1 MAKKF
6 KFKLEGLL
14 KVRHF
19 KEEQLKVELGAI
31 NQEILSVQ
39 NRIKQLNAEI
49 EDSYI
54 EQEKIYQ
61 SDTSGQLAKFFP
73 YYIDAKRE
81 DIKANENLLYA
92 LRKKYEHKLAEVAKA
107 MGDTKLLSNMK
118 EKEKSSWKKNI
129 EKKEFSE
136 IEEVLFMR
144 HQRKEGDL

>member
-6 KFKLEGLL
+6 KFKLDGLL

-31 NQEILSVQ
+31 NQEILAVET
-39 NRIKQLNAEI
+39 RIRQLNAEI

-54 EQEKIYQ
+54 EQEKILE
-61 SDTSGQLAKFFP
+61 SDTTGQLAKFFP

-81 DIKANENLLYA
+81 DIKANENLLYS
-92 LRKKYEHKLAEVAKA
+92 LKKKYALKLEEVAKA
-107 MGDTKLLSNMK
+107 MGESKLLSNMK
-118 EKEKSSWKKNI
+118 EKEKASWKKEI
-129 EKKEFSE
+129 EKKEYSE

-144 HQRKEGDL
+144 HQSKGGEL